1 MFERFTEKAIN
12 VVSTS
17 QKLAKESGAA
27 KVAPEHLLLA
37 LFDESKGISLKIF
50 KSYDITHEKLEEE
63 IKKYIPIHTTAN
75 IKQANLPFDNEYKE
89 ILKKTL
95 TDGTPQQKMYAVAMP
110 RQYSMLMNA
119 SCVIL
124 PFFKSNSG
132 VLKPSCV
139 SSLNPIS
146 SIWCVIENIFLAATA
161 EGLACSMRIPVG
173 EEGENVRK
181 AVNAPENYLLPCYIG
196 LGYPADDRPEV
207 EQVKY
212 NLEEK
217 IHFGKW

>member
-1 MFERFTEKAIN
+1 MDLYEAIYKRHVVRDFKEQIVPDEVLKRILDAGMQAPTHDHLRNWEFVILKDKEDKERGLQFVRQGVEPT
-12 VVSTS
+12 
-17 QKLAKESGAA
+17 L
-27 KVAPEHLLLA
+27 
-37 LFDESKGISLKIF
+37 
-50 KSYDITHEKLEEE
+50 
-63 IKKYIPIHTTAN
+63 
-75 IKQANLPFDNEYKE
+75 E

-146 SIWCVIENIFLAATA
+146 SIWCVIENIFLTATA

>member
-1 MFERFTEKAIN
+1 MDLYEAIYKRHVVRDFKEQIVPDEVLKRILDAGMQAPTHDHLRNWEFVILKDKEDKERGLQFVRQGVEPT
-12 VVSTS
+12 
-17 QKLAKESGAA
+17 L
-27 KVAPEHLLLA
+27 
-37 LFDESKGISLKIF
+37 
-50 KSYDITHEKLEEE
+50 
-63 IKKYIPIHTTAN
+63 
-75 IKQANLPFDNEYKE
+75 E

-146 SIWCVIENIFLAATA
+146 SIWCVIENIFLTATA

-181 AVNAPENYLLPCYIG
+181 AVNTPENYLLPCYIG